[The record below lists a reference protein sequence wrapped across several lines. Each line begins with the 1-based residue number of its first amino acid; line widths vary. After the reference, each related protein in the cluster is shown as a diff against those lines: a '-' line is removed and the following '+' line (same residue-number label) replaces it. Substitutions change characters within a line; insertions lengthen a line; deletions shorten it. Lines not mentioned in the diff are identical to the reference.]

1 MIHSVFLYLYT
12 MNRHSTYS
20 FIYNLQRIIL
30 LVFFVTSAIAVS
42 IPLALLVLKL
52 SPDQLY
58 PLVITLLVYII
69 AATIVGSMI
78 HVISYI
84 PFNLGTAFDPIK
96 NDIASGRIASLEQLG
111 ERITSFTVQF
121 YNFSFLDIS
130 HAFIQTEQSG
140 VLGHWK
146 NSQVEEML
154 KKHELLET
162 SRQLLKIKWVDK
174 ISLEGEEYH
183 LYLLPI
189 WLGENWLGYMAL
201 LSENRISRFFQRF
214 LMEYEE
220 NFLDDQIMHLVRFN
234 KQMG

>member
-1 MIHSVFLYLYT
+1 MIHLVFLYLYK

-30 LVFFVTSAIAVS
+30 LVFFVTSAVAFSV
-42 IPLALLVLKL
+42 PLAIMVIKL
-52 SPDQLY
+52 SPHQLY
-58 PLVITLLVYII
+58 PLVITLLLYVI

-84 PFNLGTAFDPIK
+84 PFNLATAFDPIK
-96 NDIASGRIASLEQLG
+96 NDIASGRIATLEQLS

-140 VLGHWK
+140 IMGHWK
-146 NSQVEEML
+146 STRVEEML
-154 KKHELLET
+154 KKHALLDKSRELL
-162 SRQLLKIKWVDK
+162 KVKWVGK
-174 ISLEGEEYH
+174 ITLQEDEYH
-183 LYLLPI
+183 LYVLPI

-201 LSENRISRFFQRF
+201 LSEKRISHFFQRF

-234 KQMG
+234 NQRG

>member
-84 PFNLGTAFDPIK
+84 PFNLATAFDPIK